1 MSNTAGTVS
10 RNKKKLL
17 IAAPLA
23 AVAALAIGAVALA
36 ASPSPSPSPGNTP
49 GQIFVQKLAGILHLS
64 PSQTS
69 NDLKQA
75 ELQTIDQMVKDGQL
89 TQPQADKIK
98 QRIQSGQGPGP
109 FFGLPRG
116 DRFGNL
122 ALVGGLR
129 TAELN
134 AVAQAL
140 GMSPSDLQTQLR
152 SGKTVTDLEQ
162 SKGVSDA
169 AVRAA
174 AHDAA
179 KKVLDP
185 AVKDGTITQSQEDAI
200 LQRIASGPGPLFGAG
215 HRGFGGRRLGQPPSP
230 APTP

>member
-1 MSNTAGTVS
+1 MINTAGTVFG
-10 RNKKKLL
+10 NKKKLL

-36 ASPSPSPSPGNTP
+36 ASPSPSPSPSASGP

-64 PSQTS
+64 QSQTA

-89 TQPQADKIK
+89 TQAQADKLK

-109 FFGLPRG
+109 FFGFPGRG
-116 DRFGNL
+116 RFASP
-122 ALVGGLR
+122 ALMRGLR

-134 AVAQAL
+134 AVAGAL
-140 GMSPSDLQTQLR
+140 GMSPSDFQAQLR
-152 SGKTVTDLEQ
+152 SGKTLADLEQ
-162 SKGVSDA
+162 SKGVSDT

-185 AVKDGTITQSQEDAI
+185 AVKDGTITQTQEDTI
-200 LQRIASGPGPLFGAG
+200 LQRITSGPEPFGHGP
-215 HRGFGGRRLGQPPSP
+215 RGGGRPGHP
-230 APTP
+230 PTPTP

>member
-1 MSNTAGTVS
+1 ML
-10 RNKKKLL
+10 RNKKLI

-36 ASPSPSPSPGNTP
+36 ASPSPSPSPRDAP

-69 NDLKQA
+69 DDLKQA

-89 TQPQADKIK
+89 TQAQANKIK
-98 QRIQSGQGPGP
+98 QRIQSGHGPGP
-109 FFGLPRG
+109 FFRFPRG
-116 DRFGNL
+116 GRFGNGAL
-122 ALVGGLR
+122 ATSLR

-134 AVAQAL
+134 AVAGAL
-140 GMSPSDLQTQLR
+140 GMSASDLQTQLR
-152 SGKTVTDLEQ
+152 SGKTIADLEQ
-162 SKGVSDA
+162 SKGVTDT
-169 AVRAA
+169 AVRTA

-185 AVKDGTITQSQEDAI
+185 AVKDGTITQSQEDKI
-200 LQRIASGPGPLFGAG
+200 LQRITSGPPPF
-215 HRGFGGRRLGQPPSP
+215 GRRLGHPPT
-230 APTP
+230 ATP

>member
-1 MSNTAGTVS
+1 MINTAGTVFG
-10 RNKKKLL
+10 NKKKLL

-36 ASPSPSPSPGNTP
+36 ATPSPSPSGGGP

-64 PSQTS
+64 QSQTE

-89 TQPQADKIK
+89 TQAQADKIK
-98 QRIQSGQGPGP
+98 QRIQSGQAPGP
-109 FFGLPRG
+109 FFGFPRG
-116 DRFGNL
+116 ARFANM
-122 ALVGGLR
+122 ALLNSAR

-134 AVAQAL
+134 AVAGAL
-140 GMSPSDLQTQLR
+140 GMSTSDLQAQLR
-152 SGKTVTDLEQ
+152 SGKTLADLEQ
-162 SKGVSDA
+162 SKGVSDT

-179 KKVLDP
+179 KKGLDP
-185 AVKDGTITQSQEDAI
+185 AVKNGTITQAQEDAM
-200 LQRIASGPGPLFGAG
+200 LQRITSGPEPFGPGPHA
-215 HRGFGGRRLGQPPSP
+215 GFGRRPGHP
-230 APTP
+230 PTPTP